1 MRLSNL
7 LVVLILFVFVSCAS
21 NKMTSR
27 KHLEAKAVSMTIDL
41 SNDPELIPGE
51 KVTTQHCIIHSKQ
64 HPERDANYLFDEI
77 IYQTQMKYKADAIV
91 DVTIY
96 DNVACL
102 DLEGRV
108 AKLKK

>member
-1 MRLSNL
+1 MRFSNL
-7 LVVLILFVFVSCAS
+7 FLVIVLASFVSCAT
-21 NKMTSR
+21 NKMSSK

-41 SNDPELIPGE
+41 TKNPVLIPGE
-51 KVTTQHCIIHSKQ
+51 RVTTQHCLIHSRL

-91 DVTIY
+91 DVKIY
-96 DNVACL
+96 DNTACL

-108 AKLKK
+108 ANVKK

>member
-1 MRLSNL
+1 MRLNN
-7 LVVLILFVFVSCAS
+7 VLIIVSLFTYVSCAS

-41 SNDPELIPGE
+41 SNDPVLVPGE
-51 KVTTQHCIIHSKQ
+51 KVTTQHCVIHTKQ
-64 HPERDANYLFDEI
+64 HPERDSNYLFDEI
-77 IYQTQMKYKADAIV
+77 IYQTQMKYKADALV
-91 DVTIY
+91 DVIIY

-102 DLEGRV
+102 DLEGRT